1 MADPLKI
8 YQAEYSYYQ
17 DFGDFAHTVKEHY
30 FVIAQNEQE
39 ATAKGD
45 KLFEFISEPRHALVN
60 GAPVTYD
67 NDCSASRSRL
77 SNFGKSITEYSGI
90 VISAPK
96 LSGRDAYEF
105 GLEAVIA
112 SSDDDENNDNDN
124 NSLTVKFIPVK
135 II

>member
-1 MADPLKI
+1 MADPIKI

-17 DFGDFAHTVKEHY
+17 DFGDFARTVKERY
-30 FVIAQNEQE
+30 FIIAQNEQE

-45 KLFEFISEPRHALVN
+45 KLFGFISESHQALI
-60 GAPVTYD
+60 GGTTVTYD

-77 SNFGKSITEYSGI
+77 SNFRKSITEYSGI
-90 VISAPK
+90 IISAPK

-112 SSDDDENNDNDN
+112 SSDDGENDDNDN
-124 NSLTVKFIPVK
+124 NPLIVKFIPVK
-135 II
+135 LI